1 MKEEKPKH
9 VQDRLDL
16 LKKATA
22 NGGMVPLDLTEEEK
36 QLAEEMREEGLFSA
50 STGIGNSYNFRP
62 LRGDRNQLAG
72 RSEPEIPKSPSPDD
86 YDSLVDIIEE
96 AQAAGRPV
104 AWHDWYE
111 DKHDELPLP
120 EEMKQ
125 ILDTMNPD
133 EAKVVAA
140 LFGVAETG
148 ERSPRGA
155 QPPAEVAE
163 ELGISIEEVDRLGK
177 SGLISMNPKGAAQIG
192 AWPNRSDYDKSTYGL
207 RSFKEGLAER
217 LFHYDIRDVT
227 IGSDP
232 ATMKT
237 PMEVDDWVGAIVEW
251 QAMLVRH
258 LRSQEGRTH
267 LETFMR
273 IQEPVEA
280 LKEIKT
286 ASNIGPRG
294 LPRNIEKRF
303 QRLALQSAKGELH
316 GTTKRMVEAAEARV
330 GDYDYAW
337 LQTQELPA
345 ESGLVVIPEGAW
357 ELDYFNAETDDG
369 YRGAGSVAALS
380 WTCVAGGV
388 MVCFWDEVEHG
399 TTFSVDIHH
408 TWFCDVSV
416 GGHSSGP
423 LLHPMASDYG
433 DKFKELKL
441 ESVEEEW
448 DAAKEALTESWLMIA
463 KGSEL
468 IRMLGEEITF
478 AQRRR
483 PHFQD
488 KATKRK
494 AKRVLEEIPD
504 ILIYDLRRYTSNP
517 TGPHDGEGIP
527 REYTH
532 SFDVRGH
539 PRTLDRGTADERI
552 IWIPSYRKAKDKPY
566 IKKDRIGVLRR

>member
-1 MKEEKPKH
+1 
-9 VQDRLDL
+9 
-16 LKKATA
+16 
-22 NGGMVPLDLTEEEK
+22 
-36 QLAEEMREEGLFSA
+36 
-50 STGIGNSYNFRP
+50 
-62 LRGDRNQLAG
+62 
-72 RSEPEIPKSPSPDD
+72 
-86 YDSLVDIIEE
+86 
-96 AQAAGRPV
+96 
-104 AWHDWYE
+104 
-111 DKHDELPLP
+111 
-120 EEMKQ
+120 
-125 ILDTMNPD
+125 
-133 EAKVVAA
+133 
-140 LFGVAETG
+140 
-148 ERSPRGA
+148 
-155 QPPAEVAE
+155 
-163 ELGISIEEVDRLGK
+163 
-177 SGLISMNPKGAAQIG
+177 
-192 AWPNRSDYDKSTYGL
+192 
-207 RSFKEGLAER
+207 
-217 LFHYDIRDVT
+217 
-227 IGSDP
+227 
-232 ATMKT
+232 
-237 PMEVDDWVGAIVEW
+237 
-251 QAMLVRH
+251 
-258 LRSQEGRTH
+258 
-267 LETFMR
+267 MR

-357 ELDYFNAETDDG
+357 ELDYFNAATDDG

-388 MVCFWDEVEHG
+388 MICFWDEVEHG

-408 TWFCDVSV
+408 IWFCDVSV
-416 GGHSSGP
+416 GGHGSGP

-478 AQRRR
+478 AQRRH
-483 PHFQD
+483 PHFQN

-539 PRTLDRGTADERI
+539 PRTLGRGTSDERI